1 MKELKSLKDFLEKV
15 SQLTTSYEDI
25 GVLIEMD
32 ESLVPEIESE
42 LTAFQQGYEEIRI
55 QTLLSGE
62 YDKDN
67 AIVTLHAGA
76 GGTESCDWANML
88 YRMYTRWAE
97 RKGFSVEVLDFL
109 DGDVAGLKGS
119 HFSGERRECLRVS
132 QVGKRGTPSC
142 AHFAV

>member
-25 GVLIEMD
+25 GVLIEMAYDEND

-88 YRMYTRWAE
+88 CHTEFIKEKDILFLITFTVCIQDGRSE
-97 RKGFSVEVLDFL
+97 KDFPW
-109 DGDVAGLKGS
+109 KCWT
-119 HFSGERRECLRVS
+119 FWTEM
-132 QVGKRGTPSC
+132 
-142 AHFAV
+142 